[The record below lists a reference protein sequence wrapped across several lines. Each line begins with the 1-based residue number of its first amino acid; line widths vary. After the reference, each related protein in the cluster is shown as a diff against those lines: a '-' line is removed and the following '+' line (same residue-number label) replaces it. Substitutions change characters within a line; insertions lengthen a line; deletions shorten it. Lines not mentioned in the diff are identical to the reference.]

1 MQGNIVRDSLG
12 LNRVNSESYYCSTG
26 LRILLCCPK
35 SNECVVDNSKYDIHP
50 FSLTII
56 STSVLVKLAL
66 QNLTPITLSFLFI
79 VLAISLYRTQIIKG
93 SR

>member
-1 MQGNIVRDSLG
+1 MRDSLG

-66 QNLTPITLSFLFI
+66 QNLTAITLSFLFI
-79 VLAISLYRTQIIKG
+79 VLAISLDRTQITKG